1 VLGSGPFVTRDGL
14 VLDRV
19 VAAVQEAGYLPRD
32 VDEAQGRFEVV
43 AQRDL
48 RGETRFVVQCTSD
61 GWIVVT
67 PEGPA
72 VERDRGHIV
81 LPGALANEYAS
92 LVTALEAGVA
102 VGPR

>member
-1 VLGSGPFVTRDGL
+1 M
-14 VLDRV
+14 LDRV

-43 AQRDL
+43 AQRDV

-67 PEGPA
+67 AEGPGID
-72 VERDRGHIV
+72 RGRGHIV
-81 LPGALANEYAS
+81 APGLIADEYAS
-92 LVTALEAGVA
+92 LVIALEAGVA